1 MVYHIIEWFTPMVIP
16 YYCIKTNYY
25 MEINHEN
32 STTDPTLLSRD
43 EYY

>member
-1 MVYHIIEWFTPMVIP
+1 MVIP
-16 YYCIKTNYY
+16 YYCIKTNYYY